1 MAELCREDLASNKV
15 DEHARTMAS
24 MGIGLDPLDP
34 LGADGEPE
42 PEPVE
47 VSVLRRSAQRSAAQ
61 CSAADLHPRSVLVF
75 TGCPLL
81 SAAIGAATAARRGA
95 RRAYHTA
102 AHDRDGNVP

>member
-1 MAELCREDLASNKV
+1 MAELCREDLASNKG

-47 VSVLRRSAQRSAAQ
+47 LSVLRRSAR
-61 CSAADLHPRSVLVF
+61 RSVA
-75 TGCPLL
+75 PLI
-81 SAAIGAATAARRGA
+81 STRRLHWLPVA
-95 RRAYHTA
+95 VRSHRSRHRCKT
-102 AHDRDGNVP
+102 RS

>member
-42 PEPVE
+42 AGVGSGEE
-47 VSVLRRSAQRSAAQ
+47 SG
-61 CSAADLHPRSVLVF
+61 VF
-75 TGCPLL
+75 
-81 SAAIGAATAARRGA
+81 IGRGELP
-95 RRAYHTA
+95 
-102 AHDRDGNVP
+102 DGK